1 MGRAGRGGSR
11 SPLFKRRRAR
21 GSVQEEEEEETEV
34 DEILEE
40 IVAHAKDNISFIKK
54 Q

>member
-11 SPLFKRRRAR
+11 TPLFKRRRAR
-21 GSVQEEEEEETEV
+21 GSIQEEEEEETEV

-40 IVAHAKDNISFIKK
+40 IVAHAKDIYP
-54 Q
+54 